1 MKQLI
6 FSLILVLIFINGY
19 TQERDTITSIFSI
32 TNAVKQAD
40 GTYAVQ
46 IKAGRNEGVL
56 LQNRASV
63 LTRYNKDKN
72 NEPRENLVIGSVEY
86 TKIGERTSEGIFS
99 FKSGQEKHGL
109 LPYDMVYT
117 QISIPKNTYRGLLF
131 SMAKLNV
138 LLNETPD
145 IYNRKH
151 MVPLYNW
158 DTIISIKSYGDELE
172 KIKRYSGVI
181 HKTREGYGED
191 ITDYP
196 VMLTEIKGGKFGGT
210 KMYQLLEQTREI
222 DIIQYLE
229 FIKEYPY
236 KYMGVI
242 YPLDETYAT
251 WALNN
256 TPLTKNIESSITKYV
271 AQLLNTNELT
281 KKVDDYGHYFKV
293 GVKNKSVWVEQYLD
307 DSTYAVDEFLKV
319 ADVLNL
325 DTFSNYLKLDKANVH
340 RTKGKNKEALE
351 LMTEV
356 IDDPNESSNQLNA
369 YWYRSF
375 VNQDLK
381 QYEAAIS
388 DLDSVLNQVDF
399 SGAYG
404 SKGWLLLKTGRW
416 KEAREPIQLA
426 QNLDPSA
433 FSWAI
438 NRGHMHLT
446 KSDPDSAK
454 YYYKKALDLASS
466 TEDFEGGL
474 ADFDLFIKNGWYEKE
489 SKEFKDFFQWNIDS
503 NGYFE
508 KAKAE
513 YFFNTA
519 VAEKEDFVK
528 RLELLD
534 SAIFYQAQVPAKNYY
549 RERSLNRWYAY
560 TQYKLKR
567 YDESLKWYTKA
578 LRTNRAHIKEDD
590 LLYDDYDDLETLAE
604 YVNDEEL
611 ENWYGELKEGIKHK
625 INVKSTSASMYVFSC
640 GSTSDENK
648 HSDSDAEKFL
658 NELVD
663 TSNQQFDQTFHEL
676 YESTPGIDFDVV
688 LENFTS
694 QAQEKDVLVFYFSGA
709 SFSKDENKGFV
720 IGEDSIPIEDLIT
733 SLTFVPCE
741 NVLIVL
747 DADNINFIENF
758 VSYRSNLV
766 FNESHANIQ
775 ILTPNKVRYEVDSLK
790 HGLLTYALLESLKNE
805 EELSSFDLKQ
815 TAEEVLEE
823 KGYYFNFAAFG
834 SGYPFPIMTR
844 SDENEGQKQLKY
856 RGAIV
861 SSDRANDH
869 ADESSKE
876 GHYALV
882 VGVGEYDHWA
892 SLKNPKNDA
901 VAIHQKLQTVY
912 QVKSTLL
919 LNPDLNELEAALR
932 ALKNLNAE
940 SITIFYAGH
949 GYFEDE
955 TQRGYLVLKDSK
967 LPEKD
972 LAKST
977 YFDHNRLVGLLS
989 NYRCKNIM
997 LLVDACFSGTI
1008 ESQSTTLGEGICLNN
1023 SQTGYASD
1031 VYQDAPNKVYM
1042 KRHLSCPTMKY
1053 ITSGGKEY
1061 VPDGTGDHSPFAA
1074 KLLEALD
1081 TKGGYDAD
1089 GILSYSEIRVSLLK
1103 VTPQPRFGRFGE
1115 DNASTEF
1122 LLLSK

>member
-6 FSLILVLIFINGY
+6 FSLCLSLFFINGFS
-19 TQERDTITSIFSI
+19 QQNDTITSIFSI
-32 TNAVKQAD
+32 TEANKQAD

-46 IKAGRNEGVL
+46 IKAGRNEGVF

-72 NEPRENLVIGSVEY
+72 NEPRENLVIGSVEF
-86 TKIGERTSEGIFS
+86 TKVNDRYSEGVFT

-109 LPYDMVYT
+109 LTYDMVYT

-145 IYNRKH
+145 LTNRKH

-158 DTIISIKSYGDELE
+158 DTIISIKSYADELE

-181 HKTREGYGED
+181 HKTREAYGDE

-196 VMLTEIKGGKFGGT
+196 VMLTEINGGKFGGT

-271 AQLLNTNELT
+271 SHLLNTNELT
-281 KKVDDYGHYFKV
+281 EKVKDYGHYFNV
-293 GVKNKSVWVEQYLD
+293 GVKNKDVWVEQYLD
-307 DSTYAVDEFLKV
+307 DSTYVVNEFLEV
-319 ADVLNL
+319 ASALEL
-325 DTFSNYLKLDKANVH
+325 DTFSNYLKLGKANVH
-340 RTKGKNKEALE
+340 RANGKNKAALD
-351 LMTEV
+351 LITEV
-356 IDDPNESSNQLNA
+356 IDDPSETSNQLNA

-375 VNQDLK
+375 VNQDMK
-381 QYEAAIS
+381 QYDAAIS

-416 KEAREPIQLA
+416 KEAREPIQMA
-426 QNLDPSA
+426 HNLDPSA
-433 FSWAI
+433 FSWAV

-466 TEDFEGGL
+466 TEDLDGGL

-489 SKEFKDFFQWNIDS
+489 SMEFKEFFQWNIDS

-519 VAEKEDFVK
+519 IAEKEDYEK
-528 RLELLD
+528 RLGLLD
-534 SAIFYQAQVPAKNYY
+534 SAFYYQSRVPVKNYY

-578 LRTNRAHIKEDD
+578 LRTNRAHIKEDN
-590 LLYDDYDDLETLAE
+590 LLYDDYDDLETLAD
-604 YVNDEEL
+604 YVDDKEL

-625 INVKSTSASMYVFSC
+625 INVTSTSTNMYVFSC
-640 GSTSDENK
+640 ESSSDNNK
-648 HSDSDAEKFL
+648 HSNSDAKKFL
-658 NELVD
+658 DELED
-663 TSNQQFDQTFHEL
+663 SSNQQFDRTFNLL

-694 QAQEKDVLVFYFSGA
+694 QAQEKDVLVFYFSGT
-709 SFSKDENKGFV
+709 SYSDDDKKGFV

-790 HGLLTYALLESLKNE
+790 
-805 EELSSFDLKQ
+805 
-815 TAEEVLEE
+815 
-823 KGYYFNFAAFG
+823 
-834 SGYPFPIMTR
+834 
-844 SDENEGQKQLKY
+844 
-856 RGAIV
+856 
-861 SSDRANDH
+861 
-869 ADESSKE
+869 
-876 GHYALV
+876 
-882 VGVGEYDHWA
+882 
-892 SLKNPKNDA
+892 
-901 VAIHQKLQTVY
+901 
-912 QVKSTLL
+912 
-919 LNPDLNELEAALR
+919 
-932 ALKNLNAE
+932 
-940 SITIFYAGH
+940 
-949 GYFEDE
+949 
-955 TQRGYLVLKDSK
+955 
-967 LPEKD
+967 
-972 LAKST
+972 
-977 YFDHNRLVGLLS
+977 
-989 NYRCKNIM
+989 
-997 LLVDACFSGTI
+997 
-1008 ESQSTTLGEGICLNN
+1008 
-1023 SQTGYASD
+1023 
-1031 VYQDAPNKVYM
+1031 
-1042 KRHLSCPTMKY
+1042 
-1053 ITSGGKEY
+1053 
-1061 VPDGTGDHSPFAA
+1061 
-1074 KLLEALD
+1074 
-1081 TKGGYDAD
+1081 
-1089 GILSYSEIRVSLLK
+1089 
-1103 VTPQPRFGRFGE
+1103 
-1115 DNASTEF
+1115 
-1122 LLLSK
+1122 